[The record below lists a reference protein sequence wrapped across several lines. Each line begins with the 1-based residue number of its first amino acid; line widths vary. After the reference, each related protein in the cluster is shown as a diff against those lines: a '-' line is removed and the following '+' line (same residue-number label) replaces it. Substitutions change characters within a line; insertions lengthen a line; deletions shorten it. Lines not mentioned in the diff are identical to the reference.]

1 MRDVFNKDVRK
12 LFPKSSTC
20 KKSVS
25 EEGSVIEETLCFSE
39 SEESF
44 PNNYSAHDR

>member
-1 MRDVFNKDVRK
+1 MRGVKDVRK

-25 EEGSVIEETLCFSE
+25 EEGSVIEETVFPVKVKNILHIKG
-39 SEESF
+39 EEILF
-44 PNNYSAHDR
+44 Q